1 MKVSVKI
8 KFIIAVIVL
17 FAAKTTMNAQRIALT
32 SNLLEDVVL
41 TPNIGVDVVIADRQS
56 LTFDTSFSPYKLSP
70 KFHNK
75 RMAFRAGYK
84 YWLNQAFYAHYI
96 GFDAL
101 ASSSEVGIGKHSFRD
116 EYVGIGVG
124 YGYSF
129 ILGKRLNI
137 VPSIG
142 VGVAYGQTFEGY
154 DHMVRP
160 GVGVEATATTGFK
173 PILTRLAVTIQYVLK

>member
-1 MKVSVKI
+1 MSVKI
-8 KFIIAVIVL
+8 KLIIAVIIM
-17 FAAKTTMNAQRIALT
+17 FTAKTSLNAQRLAVT
-32 SNLLEDVVL
+32 TNLLEDAVL

-56 LTFDTSFSPYKLSP
+56 LTFDTSFSPYRLSP

-96 GFDAL
+96 SFDAL
-101 ASSSEVGIGKHSFRD
+101 ASSSEVGIGKYSSRD

-129 ILGKRLNI
+129 ILGKRWNI

-142 VGVAYGQTFEGY
+142 LGVAYGQTYDGY
-154 DHMVRP
+154 DHMIKP

-173 PILTRLAVTIQYVLK
+173 PILTRLAVTIQYILK